1 MQYTK
6 SDPPARPAG
15 PDLTLDLADLAH
27 AFAALPDPRRAQGRV
42 YWLPSL
48 LCLAVAA
55 LLCNCRSVLA
65 MAEWAAQLDPALRAA
80 LGLPLDRSPHQST
93 LHRLFRQ
100 LDPAALSHALTA
112 YFAPEPPTPR
122 QRGAQALAVDGK
134 AHRGQLQFA
143 PAGAGT
149 IHDIAAFCQESG
161 VVLAQLAV
169 DNQRGEAEL
178 TAAPGLL
185 SCLNWQGRIL
195 TGDALY
201 CQSSLCAQVLADD
214 GDYVLVVKG
223 NQGDLRADVE
233 LLFTDPA
240 MQNAAAAQRGGFD
253 YRASR
258 TLDKGHGRVEERWAV
273 ASRELAGYSR
283 WPGLAQVVRIT
294 RTWQQQG
301 TTRQATQYV
310 VTSLPP
316 EEATVGQLLAL
327 HRGHW
332 RMENSLHYVK
342 DVTLGED
349 RSLVHVGSGAAIL
362 SALRSTV
369 ISLLHRAGHMR
380 IAAALRANSQC
391 PAQALILM
399 GLLNSSDA

>member
-1 MQYTK
+1 M
-6 SDPPARPAG
+6 
-15 PDLTLDLADLAH
+15 
-27 AFAALPDPRRAQGRV
+27 
-42 YWLPSL
+42 
-48 LCLAVAA
+48 
-55 LLCNCRSVLA
+55 
-65 MAEWAAQLDPALRAA
+65 
-80 LGLPLDRSPHQST
+80 
-93 LHRLFRQ
+93 
-100 LDPAALSHALTA
+100 
-112 YFAPEPPTPR
+112 
-122 QRGAQALAVDGK
+122 
-134 AHRGQLQFA
+134 QFA

-201 CQSSLCAQVLADD
+201 CQPSLCAQVLADD

-258 TLDKGHGRVEERWAV
+258 TLDKGHGRVEERGAV

-294 RTWQQQG
+294 RTWQQ
-301 TTRQATQYV
+301 TCA
-310 VTSLPP
+310 
-316 EEATVGQLLAL
+316 LLL
-327 HRGHW
+327 
-332 RMENSLHYVK
+332 
-342 DVTLGED
+342 T
-349 RSLVHVGSGAAIL
+349 
-362 SALRSTV
+362 
-369 ISLLHRAGHMR
+369 
-380 IAAALRANSQC
+380 
-391 PAQALILM
+391 P
-399 GLLNSSDA
+399 